1 MVPVESYGALAEG
14 LPGMSDDDVRDQIL
28 AGIRRYL
35 CAEFTGSAVHEV
47 RGAHTGT
54 VIFHIEDVTGHH
66 RLEVTEMYLQSDDG
80 PDQPI
85 EQLISWNVA
94 DVIRKA
100 TAQMVRLTTSG
111 VKVDVQR
118 VRPQRPRSRGSAAVL
133 RSRGQ
138 DQNPQ

>member
-1 MVPVESYGALAEG
+1 
-14 LPGMSDDDVRDQIL
+14 MSDDDVRDQVL
-28 AGIRRYL
+28 TGIRLYL
-35 CAEFTGSAVHEV
+35 RAEFAGSAVHEV

-54 VIFHIEDVTGHH
+54 VIFHIDDVTGHH

-94 DVIRKA
+94 DVIRRA

-118 VRPQRPRSRGSAAVL
+118 ARGRPRPRSRGL
-133 RSRGQ
+133 
-138 DQNPQ
+138 PF

>member
-1 MVPVESYGALAEG
+1 
-14 LPGMSDDDVRDQIL
+14 MSDDDVRDQIL
-28 AGIRRYL
+28 TGIRRYL

-80 PDQPI
+80 PGQPI

-94 DVIRKA
+94 DVIRRA

-118 VRPQRPRSRGSAAVL
+118 ARRPQRPRSRGSAAVL
-133 RSRGQ
+133 KSRGP